1 MADKT
6 ILIELNVEGQNALI
20 EVGKLQESL
29 KTLEKGTDE
38 YKQALKELTEQEK
51 ILLKSQKARDK
62 AQKEASKGMKQLSSD
77 TGASTAATLELG
89 RVFSDMPYGIR
100 GVANNLQ
107 QLASNLFFM
116 SKKTDGVTGKMKGF
130 GGAIGSLLKN
140 LIGPAGLLVAFQAI
154 IAAWDY
160 FSNRTKKATKS
171 LSNFRGEA
179 SRSATDLKS
188 LLIVLKENMLSK
200 EDLTHVIGKV
210 NKKYKDLNLN
220 IGEEGRLTKESRIQ
234 IEKKIHSMGQLAL
247 ANAMLSEIEKKN
259 VEVAKAAV
267 KLQEGISEDLKA
279 LGVVDL
285 KAFRDIQK
293 QREGETKR
301 DFIKRKNALIQHQ
314 KGSYKGLVDMARLN
328 RERNVR
334 EEIKAFDETKIRVSQ
349 QVKEL
354 LKITTDEGFFDEFF
368 NSKETKG
375 AGKIKKISPFKS
387 GKELELDIKS
397 NEAALLSFGKKT
409 ELQLLKNKQVEEL
422 NSAKTEEQRN
432 IIKKRYAKLALI
444 AQIENERKE
453 LLLKKATEKA
463 ILQGKYDTFQVEA
476 ELRRLAYID
485 TINKTKLTEEQ
496 KLSAIK
502 KANADTLKL
511 TSAAFKEQQAELG
524 SDGTFETQWRA
535 TLAAF
540 ETLTEARL
548 KLADV
553 SKIEKSTFETDLEKM
568 AAYAEAAKAILGGI
582 TEFVNGEFDRQ
593 LIIEQNKTN
602 ALNNELNERLLNE
615 NLSKDGREAIQNQI
629 AQNDERLRVKQEK
642 IERKRFKMQKAANI
656 ALAMVDTFRAGVGVL
671 ADTRGG
677 TVARIAG
684 MTAVIASGLLTVASI
699 ARQKFQSS
707 AGSSPL
713 AGGNAGGGSARAE
726 PSFNIVGRSNDNLL
740 LNAIQSQFD
749 QPLRAYV
756 VARDVTSQQQM
767 DGVISGEAST

>member
-1 MADKT
+1 MADN
-6 ILIELNVEGQNALI
+6 IENINYKITVNAETGTAVVRDLKGQIIATK
-20 EVGKLQESL
+20 VPVQELRKEFGNFVTTVNSTEFKKFNSGL
-29 KTLEKGTDE
+29 KNIT
-38 YKQALKELTEQEK
+38 
-51 ILLKSQKARDK
+51 KSKKDFSA
-62 AQKEASKGMKQLSSD
+62 A
-77 TGASTAATLELG
+77 TGSATAATMELS
-89 RVFSDMPYGIR
+89 RVVSDAPYGIR
-100 GVANNLQ
+100 GMANNIT
-107 QLASNLFFM
+107 QLVSQLGSASVKAGGLTSALKLMWKSLMGPLGIVFAITAAVSALDYFYGANKKAEENTEGLTKSIGGQAAKLKGLKEALDSGFM
-116 SKKTDGVTGKMKGF
+116 SRKEANEAVVAANKEFKELNLKLDENNKLTSDSVLRLNEKTEALINVSKAQALQALLEKKYSELLPLQAKQAELDTKAKKDNEA
-130 GGAIGSLLKN
+130 AIRAVSSSLKEYGTAASEATARRSREAVKENKQAVIAIEKDISDLLK
-140 LIGPAGLLVAFQAI
+140 LSGEDGI
-154 IAAWDY
+154 IDLM
-160 FSNRTKKATKS
+160 FNGKK
-171 LSNFRGEA
+171 
-179 SRSATDLKS
+179 
-188 LLIVLKENMLSK
+188 
-200 EDLTHVIGKV
+200 GK
-210 NKKYKDLNLN
+210 
-220 IGEEGRLTKESRIQ
+220 
-234 IEKKIHSMGQLAL
+234 
-247 ANAMLSEIEKKN
+247 
-259 VEVAKAAV
+259 
-267 KLQEGISEDLKA
+267 
-279 LGVVDL
+279 
-285 KAFRDIQK
+285 
-293 QREGETKR
+293 
-301 DFIKRKNALIQHQ
+301 
-314 KGSYKGLVDMARLN
+314 
-328 RERNVR
+328 
-334 EEIKAFDETKIRVSQ
+334 
-349 QVKEL
+349 
-354 LKITTDEGFFDEFF
+354 
-368 NSKETKG
+368 KG
-375 AGKIKKISPFKS
+375 AKGKKISPFKV

-397 NEAALLSFGKKT
+397 NEAALLAFGKKT
-409 ELQLLKNKQVEEL
+409 ELQLLKNKEVEEL

-444 AQIENERKE
+444 AQIENERKA

-463 ILQGKYDTFQVEA
+463 ILQGKYDTFQKEA

-485 TINKTKLTEEQ
+485 TINKSKLTEEQ
-496 KLSAIK
+496 KASAIK

-553 SKIEKSTFETDLEKM
+553 SKVEKSTFETDLEKM